1 MSKKWFVVVN
11 PNAGSRTIKH
21 DWPKIKML
29 LSDAGF
35 EFGFV
40 FTDGPLHAI
49 ELVKEAILNGE
60 RNFIAVGGD
69 GTFNEVANG
78 IFSQNDVNQ
87 DDLMLAAIPVGTG
100 NDWGRM
106 FGIPVDYKQ
115 AIEIITKGNTFVQD
129 VGKVIYYDNDTSKTR
144 YFVNV
149 AGMGFDALVA
159 KKTNKQKETGKK
171 GGALSYFVNLLTS
184 LFEYKP
190 KQIQLEVDGESW
202 DFNTFSMTVGICRF
216 NGGGMMQSP
225 NAIPDD
231 GLLDV
236 TVIKKIGM
244 GALAI
249 QLKNLYNGTFIR
261 HPKVFTSRGSRV
273 KVDPLKSNFSLEADG
288 ESLGH
293 GPFEFS
299 ILTRVLRVII
309 GEKNF

>member
-1 MSKKWFVVVN
+1 MAKKWYIVVN
-11 PNAGSRTIKH
+11 PNAGSRKINR
-21 DWPKIKML
+21 DWPEIKKL
-29 LSDAGF
+29 LSEAGLG
-35 EFGFV
+35 FGFV
-40 FTDGPLHAI
+40 FTEGPSHAI
-49 ELVKEAILNGE
+49 KLVNEAILNGE

-78 IFSQNDVNQ
+78 IFSQNKINHDEFT
-87 DDLMLAAIPVGTG
+87 LAAIPVGTG

-106 FGIPVDYKQ
+106 FGIPADYKQ
-115 AIEIITKGNTFVQD
+115 AIDIILKGDTFVQD
-129 VGKVIYYDNDTSKTR
+129 VGKVLYHDNDTSKTR

-159 KKTNKQKETGKK
+159 GKTNKQKKSGKK
-171 GGALSYFVNLLTS
+171 AGALSYFINMLTS

-190 KQIQLEVDGESW
+190 KQIQLEVDGESRTL
-202 DFNTFSMTVGICRF
+202 NTFSLTVGVCRF

-244 GALAI
+244 GTLAI
-249 QLKNLYNGTFIR
+249 QLKNLYNGTFIK
-261 HPKVFTSRGSRV
+261 HPKVFSKRGGRI
-273 KVDPLKSNFSLEADG
+273 KINPLKSNFSLEADG

-299 ILTRVLRVII
+299 ILPRVLRVVI

>member
-1 MSKKWFVVVN
+1 MAKKWYIVVN
-11 PNAGSRTIKH
+11 PNAGSRKIKR
-21 DWPKIKML
+21 DWPKIEKL
-29 LSDAGF
+29 LQLAGIEFNF
-35 EFGFV
+35 EF
-40 FTDGPLHAI
+40 TKGPLHAI
-49 ELVKEAILNGE
+49 DLVKNAIRMGE
-60 RNFIAVGGD
+60 RNFIAIGGD

-78 IFSQNDVNQ
+78 FFSQNIVSQ
-87 DDLMLAAIPVGTG
+87 DEFILATIPVGTG

-106 FGIPVDYKQ
+106 FGIPADYKQ
-115 AIEIITKGNTFVQD
+115 AIDVIIKGGTFVQD
-129 VGKVIYYDNDTSKTR
+129 VGIVQYRENETTKTR

-159 KKTNKQKETGKK
+159 HKTNKQKIAGKK
-171 GGALSYFVNLLTS
+171 VGAISYFVNLLTS

-190 KQIQLEVDGESW
+190 KQILLEVDGESRG
-202 DFNTFSMTVGICRF
+202 FNTFSLTVGICRF

-225 NAIPDD
+225 KAIPDD

-244 GALAI
+244 GTLAL

-261 HPKVFTSRGSRV
+261 HPKVFTSRGSLV
-273 KVDPLKSNFSLEADG
+273 KVNPLKSNFSLETDG

-299 ILTRVLRVII
+299 ILPRVLRVVI

>member
-1 MSKKWFVVVN
+1 MANKWCIVVN
-11 PNAGSRTIKH
+11 PNAGCRKIKH
-21 DWPKIKML
+21 DWPEIENL
-29 LSDAGF
+29 LQLAGIEFSF
-35 EFGFV
+35 EF
-40 FTDGPLHAI
+40 TKGPLHAI
-49 ELVKEAILNGE
+49 ELVTNAIRKGE

-78 IFSQNDVNQ
+78 IISQNKVDQ
-87 DDLMLAAIPVGTG
+87 DEFILAAIPVGTG

-106 FGIPVDYKQ
+106 FGIPAEYKQ
-115 AIEIITKGNTFVQD
+115 AIDIIIKGNTFVQD
-129 VGKVIYYDNDTSKTR
+129 VGKVLYHDNNTPKTR

-159 KKTNKQKETGKK
+159 SKTNKQKEAGKK
-171 GGALSYFVNLLTS
+171 ASPLSYFVNLLTS

-190 KQIQLEVDGESW
+190 KQIKLEVDGESR
-202 DFNTFSMTVGICRF
+202 DFNTFSLTVGICRY

-236 TVIKKIGM
+236 TVIKKIGI
-244 GALAI
+244 GTLAV
-249 QLKNLYNGTFIR
+249 QLKNLYNGTFVR
-261 HPKVFTSRGSRV
+261 HPKVFTKRGSRV
-273 KVDPLKSNFSLEADG
+273 KINTLKSNFSLEADG

-299 ILTRVLRVII
+299 ILPRALRVVI

>member
-1 MSKKWFVVVN
+1 MSKKWYVVVN
-11 PNAGSRTIKH
+11 PNAGSRKIKH
-21 DWPKIKML
+21 DWPEIKML
-29 LSDAGF
+29 LSEAGF

-40 FTDGPLHAI
+40 FTEGSLDAI
-49 ELVKEAILNGE
+49 ELVKKAIADGE

-78 IFSQNDVNQ
+78 IFSQAEVNQ
-87 DDLMLAAIPVGTG
+87 EEFTLAAIPVGTG

-106 FGIPVDYKQ
+106 FSIPADYKQ
-115 AIEIITKGNTFVQD
+115 AIEIINKGQTFVQD
-129 VGKVIYYDNDTSKTR
+129 VGIAEYQQGGSRQKR

-149 AGMGFDALVA
+149 AGIGFDALVA
-159 KKTNKQKETGKK
+159 HKTNKQKESGKK
-171 GGALSYFVNLLTS
+171 ASAFSYFANLLTS

-190 KQIQLEVDGESW
+190 KQIQLDINGKSW
-202 DFNTFSMTVGICRF
+202 DFNTFSLTVGICRF

-225 NAIPDD
+225 LAIPDD

-244 GALAI
+244 GTLAT

-273 KVDPLKSNFSLEADG
+273 KINSAKSNFSLEADG
-288 ESLGH
+288 ESLGN

-299 ILTRVLRVII
+299 ILPRVLRVVI
-309 GEKNF
+309 GDKNY